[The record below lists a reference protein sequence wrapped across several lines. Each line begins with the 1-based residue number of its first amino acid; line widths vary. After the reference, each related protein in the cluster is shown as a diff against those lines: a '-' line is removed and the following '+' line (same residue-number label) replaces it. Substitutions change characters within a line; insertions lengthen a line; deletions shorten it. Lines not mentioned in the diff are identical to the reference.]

1 MDYQIDRMAGMF
13 TAALDQV
20 SALSIAQAF
29 MLAGVVLVGF
39 LLLLALAMLASRWIS
54 HGIDSI
60 FEWLLLLGLG
70 GAIAWLLLR
79 GFPVF

>member
-1 MDYQIDRMAGMF
+1 MDYHMDRMAGMF
-13 TAALDQV
+13 AAALGQA

-39 LLLLALAMLASRWIS
+39 LLLMALAVLTSRWVS
-54 HGIDSI
+54 HEIDNI

-70 GAIAWLLLR
+70 GAMAWLLLR